1 MKSMRKRWEVSH
13 EKGYVHNYK
22 KRVRPFFR
30 DKRMLITTVL
40 LPGLMIYV
48 IYSFMGEGM
57 MKEFM
62 TDDDYVAKAYVQN
75 MPEELSPAL
84 TALSA
89 EWTEVSESEVEEVKT
104 KLQEKEADV
113 LIVFPEDFTEKTT
126 AYDVKSG
133 ETAPN
138 VEIYYNSTKSE
149 SSKMY
154 SILSGMLDSYESSM
168 ANKFDVNA
176 GDGDFDMA
184 TEKDVT
190 GQIFAMMLPMLLM
203 TFMYSG
209 CISVAPEAIAGEKER
224 GTIATLLVTP
234 MKRSALALGK
244 TISLSVIALLSG
256 ISSFLGTMLSLPK
269 LMGGEQN
276 GMNASVYVL
285 SDYLL
290 LLGII
295 LTTVLLLTSVIS
307 VISAFAKSIK
317 EAGTAVSPLMI
328 VVMGISLTPM
338 FGGDGAKSLG
348 VFLIPLYNSVQCL
361 HGIFSFTY
369 EPMQMVVTM
378 IINVV
383 YAGLLTGLL
392 TKLFNSEKVMF
403 SK

>member
-1 MKSMRKRWEVSH
+1 MKKDMFTIIRKEFAR
-13 EKGYVHNYK
+13 
-22 KRVRPFFR
+22 FFG

-138 VEIYYNSTKSE
+138 VEIYYNSTESE

>member
-1 MKSMRKRWEVSH
+1 MKKDMFTIIRKEFAR
-13 EKGYVHNYK
+13 
-22 KRVRPFFR
+22 FFG

-84 TALSA
+84 TSLSA
-89 EWTEVSESEVEEVKT
+89 EWTEISGSEVEEVKT

-113 LIVFPEDFTEKTT
+113 LIIFPEDFTEKTT

-138 VEIYYNSTKSE
+138 VEIYYNSTESE

-154 SILSGMLDSYESSM
+154 SVLSGMLDSYESSM

-269 LMGGEQN
+269 LMGGEQS
-276 GMNASVYVL
+276 GMNASVYVVT
-285 SDYLL
+285 DYLL

>member
-1 MKSMRKRWEVSH
+1 MKKNMFTII
-13 EKGYVHNYK
+13 K
-22 KRVRPFFR
+22 KEFARFFG
-30 DKRMLITTVL
+30 DKRMVLTTVL
-40 LPGLMIYV
+40 MPGFLIYV

-62 TDDDYVAKAYVQN
+62 TDDSYVAKAYVQN
-75 MPEELSPAL
+75 MPEEFAPVLDE
-84 TALSA
+84 LSA
-89 EWTEVSESEVEEVKT
+89 EWTEVSEAEIPEVKT
-104 KLQEKEADV
+104 KLEEKEADV
-113 LIVFPEDFTEKTT
+113 LLVFPEDFTKEVE
-126 AYDVKSG
+126 AYDVKAG
-133 ETAPN
+133 EAAPA
-138 VEIYYNSTKSE
+138 VEIYYNSTESE

-154 SILSGMLDSYESSM
+154 SILVSVFDSYEASM

-176 GDGDFDMA
+176 GDGDFDLA
-184 TEKDVT
+184 SEKDVT

-209 CISVAPEAIAGEKER
+209 CIAVAPEAIAGEKER

-244 TISLSVIALLSG
+244 TISLSCIALLSG
-256 ISSFLGTMLSLPK
+256 LSSFIGTMLSLPK
-269 LMGGEQN
+269 LMGGAQS
-276 GMNASVYVL
+276 GMNVGVYVAT
-285 SDYLL
+285 DYLL

-295 LTTVLLLTSVIS
+295 LTTVLLLTTIIS
-307 VISAFAKSIK
+307 VISAFAKSVK

-328 VVMGISLTPM
+328 VIMGVSLTPM

-348 VFLIPLYNSVQCL
+348 AFFIPIYNSVQCM

-369 EPMQMVVTM
+369 EPMQVVITM
-378 IINVV
+378 IVNIVC
-383 YAGLLTGLL
+383 AGLLTGVL